1 MKTNSLKFWN
11 KASKFYAKYM
21 NKNVGAY
28 LYFTKVLQNYLNKE
42 MQVLELG
49 CGTGELSV
57 LVADNLQNLI
67 ATDFSEGMIR
77 ACKNK
82 NLKSN
87 IIFKVEDACNL
98 SFKDNSFDAVL
109 IANVLHIVSDMDL
122 VLSEI
127 RRVLKKNG
135 IVFAP
140 IFVYNEQKFNLSMW
154 FLEKLGFKTY
164 HKFSSVEYV
173 KYLEDKGYDIIYKE
187 TIKAKPLD
195 ECIVIMK

>member
-1 MKTNSLKFWN
+1 
-11 KASKFYAKYM
+11 M
-21 NKNVGAY
+21 NKNAGAY
-28 LYFTKVLQNYLNKE
+28 FYFTKVLQNYLNKE

-49 CGTGELSV
+49 CGTGELSF
-57 LVADNLQNLI
+57 LIADNVKKLI
-67 ATDFSEGMIR
+67 ATDFSAGMISE
-77 ACKNK
+77 CKK
-82 NLKSN
+82 RHSKEN
-87 IIFKVEDACNL
+87 IIFQVEDACDL
-98 SFKDNSFDAVL
+98 GFDEDSFDIVL
-109 IANVLHIVSDMDL
+109 IANVLHIVPNINL

-140 IFVYNEQKFNLSMW
+140 IFVYNEQKFNLSIW

-173 KYLEDKGYDIIYKE
+173 KYLEDKGFEVIHEE

-195 ECIVIMK
+195 ECIVMMK